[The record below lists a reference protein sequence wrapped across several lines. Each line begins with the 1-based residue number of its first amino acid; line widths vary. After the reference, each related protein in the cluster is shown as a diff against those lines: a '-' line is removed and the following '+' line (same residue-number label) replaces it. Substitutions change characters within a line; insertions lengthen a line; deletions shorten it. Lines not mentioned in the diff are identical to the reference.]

1 MKRISLF
8 AALIGFAIVVAM
20 NVSAQSGRKQ
30 KKAETQPPPQG
41 VNQPETRVIPEPT
54 GVSDS
59 QSKSKKENAITV
71 MVASDLAD
79 VFGSGYYIDYAR
91 QGCIAELRDESHT
104 LDIREARDT
113 NRAQAAKRAKEDE
126 IFVIH
131 LELRNSGMQSS
142 TASGSFDLMF
152 TIYQPKTGKSIG
164 SGSGYPAQGGA
175 RMPIPA
181 GGYGY
186 DQRALELMG
195 RDAANKALKIIRE
208 KGGSPL
214 VATR

>member
-8 AALIGFAIVVAM
+8 AALIGFALIIAI

-30 KKAETQPPPQG
+30 KKTETQPPPQG

-54 GVSDS
+54 GVSEN
-59 QSKSKKENAITV
+59 QPKSKDKQISV
-71 MVASDLAD
+71 LVASDLVDA
-79 VFGSGYYIDYAR
+79 FSSGYYIDNAR
-91 QGCIAELRDESHT
+91 QGCIAELRDQSRT

-131 LELRNSGMQSS
+131 LELRSSGMASS
-142 TASGSFDLMF
+142 TVSGSFDLMF
-152 TIYQPKTGKSIG
+152 TVYQPKTGKIAG
-164 SGSGYPAQGGA
+164 TGSGYPAQGGA

-208 KGGSPL
+208 KGTSPL